1 MAIFTNRVYDSAE
14 GTLVRWT
21 SAIAD
26 VAGIS
31 YPFTFGDASDFCIE
45 SILADGGITDHDQ
58 LLGLAQDDHTQYPL
72 LVGRIG
78 GQTLTGGTTASQNL
92 ILKSTAH
99 ATQGVVRLFS
109 GSNLD
114 LNSNDI
120 INVDD
125 IAAATGSFSG
135 VLAGNGGAVL
145 TRTAV
150 GVVLDTRNTWGDAV
164 ALAELNTTATS
175 GGNAAYNGLLNIYVG
190 KRDPNSALTGI
201 PGSFYYR
208 ADAAT
213 PNNSTIYV
221 KTTATG
227 TTTGWVSLRSTATPA
242 GADTQIQFNNAGAF
256 GASANLVWT
265 GAALNLTGN
274 LTASGAV
281 AGNGGFQVNASGVV
295 VVGLAAS
302 TANGEG
308 TGIMTLA
315 TNVGG
320 GSNGGVAQVFVG
332 SRDPNT
338 LPVSAVPG
346 SLFVRS
352 SLTGSTLYVNVSA
365 GSPGT
370 TWVTWSVGAYTISLD
385 LATAVFDTIN
395 GISVNPVPASR
406 GVSHAVLAYPDSG
419 TGASVA
425 AWQLALPN
433 VYIPGAPITVKVYW
447 TATATTGGVVWTGA
461 IERNNAGL
469 DVDTDSFATG
479 VTSAVVGPP
488 SSAGVLVVTSLVF
501 SGASLDGLT
510 AGDPFRLMLSR
521 EADGVNDILVG
532 NADVLR
538 VVVSN

>member
-1 MAIFTNRVYDSAE
+1 
-14 GTLVRWT
+14 
-21 SAIAD
+21 
-26 VAGIS
+26 
-31 YPFTFGDASDFCIE
+31 
-45 SILADGGITDHDQ
+45 
-58 LLGLAQDDHTQYPL
+58 
-72 LVGRIG
+72 
-78 GQTLTGGTTASQNL
+78 
-92 ILKSTAH
+92 
-99 ATQGVVRLFS
+99 
-109 GSNLD
+109 
-114 LNSNDI
+114 
-120 INVDD
+120 
-125 IAAATGSFSG
+125 
-135 VLAGNGGAVL
+135 
-145 TRTAV
+145 
-150 GVVLDTRNTWGDAV
+150 
-164 ALAELNTTATS
+164 
-175 GGNAAYNGLLNIYVG
+175 
-190 KRDPNSALTGI
+190 
-201 PGSFYYR
+201 
-208 ADAAT
+208 
-213 PNNSTIYV
+213 
-221 KTTATG
+221 
-227 TTTGWVSLRSTATPA
+227 
-242 GADTQIQFNNAGAF
+242 
-256 GASANLVWT
+256 
-265 GAALNLTGN
+265 
-274 LTASGAV
+274 
-281 AGNGGFQVNASGVV
+281 
-295 VVGLAAS
+295 
-302 TANGEG
+302 
-308 TGIMTLA
+308 MTLA

-385 LATAVFDTIN
+385 LSSAIFDTIN
-395 GISVNPVPASR
+395 GISVNPVPANR

-447 TATATTGGVVWTGA
+447 TSTSTVTGGVVWTGA
-461 IERNNAGL
+461 IERNNADPGGL

-488 SSAGVLVVTSLVF
+488 SSGGVLVVTSLVF

-521 EADGVNDILVG
+521 VADGVNDTLVG